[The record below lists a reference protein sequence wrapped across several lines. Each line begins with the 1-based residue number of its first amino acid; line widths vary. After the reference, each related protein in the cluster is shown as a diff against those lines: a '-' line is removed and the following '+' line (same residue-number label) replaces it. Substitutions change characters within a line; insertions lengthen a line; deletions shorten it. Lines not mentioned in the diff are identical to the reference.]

1 MFKADRSRCRP
12 DVSAGSSTRCC
23 FLLRLVVA
31 FLRNVKCGLGSRL
44 TTLGA
49 KSPGGSPMST
59 ETQTTV
65 GSGAS
70 GDPGPRSKRATRSGV
85 ERPLGARDQPDGGSS
100 REEGPDGPVGVVLA
114 GAGARGA
121 YEAGV
126 LSVLL
131 PALEEQD
138 HRPTIFVGT
147 SAGAINAA
155 LFASLAHLPAELA
168 VREALSTWRNVR
180 KQMVMRP
187 AWQTLPMVTARYVAR
202 LAGLPVELRG
212 LLDTTPLSK
221 SLKSEAL
228 VDWSQLHENVLD
240 GTVDVVSVVTTEFG
254 SNRTKVFFES
264 SRDEFKEPLPSDDE
278 RAVDFGHVNLTP
290 DHVLASA
297 AIPAAFPPV
306 RLGTAQD
313 GSWHMDGGVRLNTP
327 LKPALTFGARGL
339 VIIAT
344 DPARYRTSP
353 RKQAAGPAPSV
364 QDGINQIVHGS
375 TSDRMI
381 EDIWNLVR
389 INTILK
395 ATGGRDVVKSRS
407 QGLDDMYRVVP
418 FIFGGPLVPDEI
430 GGTAA
435 QALDVSLQGLRAL
448 LNPDLSVLRLLLG
461 SGPDTRAD
469 LISYIFFEPEFID
482 AAIKRGQDDAQVILQ
497 QTPML
502 WKTTDL

>member
-1 MFKADRSRCRP
+1 
-12 DVSAGSSTRCC
+12 VSSEA
-23 FLLRLVVA
+23 
-31 FLRNVKCGLGSRL
+31 
-44 TTLGA
+44 
-49 KSPGGSPMST
+49 
-59 ETQTTV
+59 ETV
-65 GSGAS
+65 GSAATG
-70 GDPGPRSKRATRSGV
+70 GPGPRPRRGTRAGV
-85 ERPLGARDQPDGGSS
+85 ARPRGGPDQPAGPAPETGRD
-100 REEGPDGPVGVVLA
+100 EEPDGPVGVVLA

-155 LFASLAHLPAELA
+155 LFASQAHLPAESA
-168 VREALSTWRNVR
+168 VREVLSTWRSIR

-187 AWQTLPMVTARYVAR
+187 AWQTLPMVTARYLAR
-202 LAGLPVELRG
+202 VAGLSVPLPG
-212 LLDTTPLSK
+212 LLDTSPLRR
-221 SLKSEAL
+221 SLQSEAL
-228 VDWSQLHENVLD
+228 VDWSQLHANVLD
-240 GTVDVVSVVTTEFG
+240 QTVDVVSVVTTEFG

-264 SRDEFKEPLPSDDE
+264 SRDEFLEPLPSDEE
-278 RAVDFGHVNLTP
+278 RAVDFAHVVLTP
-290 DHVLASA
+290 DHILASA

-327 LKPALTFGARGL
+327 LKPALTFGARRL
-339 VIIAT
+339 VVIAT

-375 TSDRMI
+375 ASDGMI
-381 EDIWNLVR
+381 EDLWNLVR
-389 INTILK
+389 VNVILT
-395 ATGGRDVVKSRS
+395 AAGGHDVVKPHSPA
-407 QGLDDMYRVVP
+407 GLDDVYRVVP
-418 FIFGGPLVPDEI
+418 FIFGGPLIPDEI

-435 QALDVSLQGLRAL
+435 QALDASLQGVRAL

-461 SGPDTRAD
+461 SGADTRAD
-469 LISYIFFEPEFID
+469 LISYVFFEPEFID

-497 QTPML
+497 QTPSL
-502 WKTTDL
+502 WKTTEV